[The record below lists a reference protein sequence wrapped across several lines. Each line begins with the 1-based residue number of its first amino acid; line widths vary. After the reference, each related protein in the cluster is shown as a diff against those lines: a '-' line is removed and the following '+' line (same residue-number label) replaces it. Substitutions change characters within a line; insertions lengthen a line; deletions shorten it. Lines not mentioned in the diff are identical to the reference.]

1 MAQERLID
9 NPGGLIVIELTPDRG
24 FSGEKGEKGD
34 KGDKG
39 DPGVAGLPG
48 VNGEKGEKGEQGL
61 RGPQGFNYAQVAF
74 VRFEFKNSVE
84 WVVDHRQNT
93 TKFVASLYNSKGE
106 QFLACIK
113 IIDPDSF
120 VVKLSCPT
128 EGRVDVLFDGTGY

>member
-1 MAQERLID
+1 MAQEKLID
-9 NPGGLIVIELTPDRG
+9 TPDSLIVIELTPDRG
-24 FSGEKGEKGD
+24 FPGEKGE

-48 VNGEKGEKGEQGL
+48 EKGEKGDRGEQGL
-61 RGPQGFNYAQVAF
+61 RGPQGYNQIFL
-74 VRFEFKNSVE
+74 VRFEFKSSVE
-84 WVVDHRQNT
+84 WVINHRQNT

-106 QFLACIK
+106 QFLAFIK

-128 EGRVDVLFDGTGY
+128 SGWVDVLFDSTGY